1 MKCVT
6 IIGAR
11 PQFIKAAPVSAAM
24 IESGLDEIL
33 IHTGQHYDYE
43 MSQVFFDEL
52 KIPPPRYNLDISGG
66 SHAQMTGQMLESIEA
81 VIIKESPD
89 FVLVYGD
96 TNSTLAGSLAASKI
110 HVPVVHM
117 EAGLR
122 SFNKKMPE
130 EVNRIL
136 TDHISALLLCPSD
149 TAISNLKN
157 EGIVEGVL
165 AVGDIMADAAKQA
178 LKIVSNT
185 ENYLPKVADFNFENE
200 FDLLTLHRAEN
211 TDDES
216 KIRDIFKAFEH
227 AKRPI
232 LFPIHPRTRKKIADL
247 AISLPNQITTCEPFS
262 YLSMASVL
270 ALSTNVFTDSGGLQK
285 EAYWAKKPCITLRE
299 ETEWVETLTGEA
311 NRLVGT
317 DQKKIISSF
326 ELNEDI
332 QFSDSLYGDGNSAP
346 ACVTAMINYF
356 K

>member
-1 MKCVT
+1 MKCIT

-11 PQFIKAAPVSAAM
+11 PQFIKAAPMSSAM
-24 IESGLDEIL
+24 ISAGLEEVL
-33 IHTGQHYDYE
+33 IHTGQHFDNE

-52 KIPPPRYNLDISGG
+52 KIPHPKYNLGISGG
-66 SHAQMTGQMLESIEA
+66 SHAQMTGQMLESIEE
-81 VIIKESPD
+81 VIIEESPD

-157 EGIVEGVL
+157 EGIEEGVL
-165 AVGDIMADAAKQA
+165 EVGDIMADASKQA
-178 LKIVSNT
+178 LKIISNT
-185 ENYLPKVADFNFENE
+185 ENYLPNVADFNFENE

-232 LFPIHPRTRKKIADL
+232 LFPIHPRTRKKIAEL
-247 AISLPNQITTCEPFS
+247 AISLPNQITICEPFG

-270 ALSTNVFTDSGGLQK
+270 ALSANVFTDSGGLQK

-299 ETEWVETLTGEA
+299 ETEWVETLACGA

-317 DQKKIISSF
+317 DQEKIISSF
-326 ELNEDI
+326 ELNEGI

-346 ACVTAMINYF
+346 VCVTAIMNYF

>member
-52 KIPPPRYNLDISGG
+52 KIPPPKYNLDISGG

-185 ENYLPKVADFNFENE
+185 ENYPPKVADFNFENE

-227 AKRPI
+227 AKRP
-232 LFPIHPRTRKKIADL
+232 D
-247 AISLPNQITTCEPFS
+247 
-262 YLSMASVL
+262 
-270 ALSTNVFTDSGGLQK
+270 
-285 EAYWAKKPCITLRE
+285 
-299 ETEWVETLTGEA
+299 
-311 NRLVGT
+311 
-317 DQKKIISSF
+317 
-326 ELNEDI
+326 
-332 QFSDSLYGDGNSAP
+332 
-346 ACVTAMINYF
+346 
-356 K
+356 

>member
-24 IESGLDEIL
+24 IEAGLDEIL

-52 KIPPPRYNLDISGG
+52 KIPPPKYNLDISGG

-185 ENYLPKVADFNFENE
+185 KDYPPKVADFNFENE

-211 TDDES
+211 TDSSVRLES
-216 KIRDIFKAFEH
+216 
-227 AKRPI
+227 I
-232 LFPIHPRTRKKIADL
+232 LEALATVVTVGFHDHGPMPVILPLHPRTKARIESFELQHFLDKFTLTSPLGFL
-247 AISLPNQITTCEPFS
+247 AMVLLERRASL
-262 YLSMASVL
+262 VL
-270 ALSTNVFTDSGGLQK
+270 TDSGGVQK
-285 EAYWAKKPCITLRE
+285 EAFLQGTPCVTVRT
-299 ETEWVETLTGEA
+299 ETEWVE
-311 NRLVGT
+311 LVECGWNMLAEPSDPISILNAIQHQILF
-317 DQKKIISSF
+317 DQ
-326 ELNEDI
+326 
-332 QFSDSLYGDGNSAP
+332 
-346 ACVTAMINYF
+346 
-356 K
+356 